1 MYTNLNNIL
10 SERVKILPEELAKYI
25 ASEEL
30 SRKMSLVFRKYRFD
44 EEISSSVEH
53 IVLFVLMALES
64 VDNLHVLFE
73 EIGLSPEVAAN
84 LSLDVTDYLLK
95 PVIEYLAV
103 TNDELVVEQEEVI
116 AVPTPIIQPAHTFVS
131 TPNVIGADKLRPIVS
146 PRHPHI
152 ENPPRRITDTSHL
165 IDDTIEERPK
175 LQDHYND

>member
-1 MYTNLNNIL
+1 MQEDAFIQQRIKELPKELRDYIL
-10 SERVKILPEELAKYI
+10 
-25 ASEEL
+25 SEEL
-30 SRKMSLVFRKYRFD
+30 SRKFSLVARKYRLD
-44 EEISSSVEH
+44 EEQVRLIENEVSL
-53 IVLFVLMALES
+53 VLLVVDS

-131 TPNVIGADKLRPIVS
+131 IPNVIGADKLRPIVS